1 MNDMILLVEDLTF
14 TRIQLRNILI
24 DGGYENICE
33 AADAKT
39 AITLAEEK
47 RPVLAI
53 LDITL
58 PDREDLSLIED
69 LRKIDPAIEL
79 IICSAT
85 SQQLVINQAMNLGV
99 RKFFTKPVDGF
110 ELQAMVKE
118 IIK

>member
-1 MNDMILLVEDLTF
+1 MLYEVITNYMNDMILLVEDLTF

-69 LRKIDPAIEL
+69 LRKIDPVITSYSIHYTKLYEW
-79 IICSAT
+79 ICRHI
-85 SQQLVINQAMNLGV
+85 V
-99 RKFFTKPVDGF
+99 
-110 ELQAMVKE
+110 
-118 IIK
+118 